1 MLDKEILLDII
12 RDEYQSEVK
21 EIITNCQFS
30 GKSYLDIDGLN
41 SRLSGL
47 RINNFSDSLDEDDW
61 YELIYEFTPEVY
73 DELSYGKL
81 AA

>member
-1 MLDKEILLDII
+1 MLDREILLDVI
-12 RDEYQSEVK
+12 RNEYTEEVT

-30 GKSYLDIDGLN
+30 GKSYLDLEELN
-41 SRLSGL
+41 DRLARL
-47 RINNFSDSLDEDDW
+47 RINNFKLSLSEDDW
-61 YELIYEFTPEVY
+61 FELLYELTPEIY